1 MSPTI
6 YPDPRPEPNPE
17 LPPDKPP
24 EMPRPEPPLY
34 RTEEVEEEYES
45 PFPPVAAR
53 ERGVTAYRGAT
64 SDPVFGY
71 LIAVALSIGLMP
83 LIPDNTDMRY
93 IIIWGV
99 MAGFGVLA
107 WLLGNMARIGQ
118 ETPENLVWGVI
129 FGLIIGVPML
139 MVGGET
145 LRETD
150 HRLFVNMRPGEVLA
164 FLVFVMPLAETLF
177 FRGLLQES
185 RPFALVGILA
195 SVWSAFVFF
204 PLLDVGRYPAV
215 GVVIGTALVL
225 MNLMYGYVRRRN
237 GLAAAWLCQ
246 IVANVVLLFLPFI

>member
-6 YPDPRPEPNPE
+6 YPDPRPEPKPE
-17 LPPDKPP
+17 PPPDKPP
-24 EMPRPEPPLY
+24 EPPLY
-34 RTEEVEEEYES
+34 QAEEVEEEYES
-45 PFPPVAAR
+45 PFQSPAR
-53 ERGVTAYRGAT
+53 TPERGMIAYRGAT
-64 SDPVFGY
+64 SDPVFGF
-71 LIAVALSIGLMP
+71 LIAVALSIGLLP

-93 IIIWGV
+93 IIIWAV

-107 WLLGNMARIGQ
+107 WLLGSAARIGQ
-118 ETPENLVWGVI
+118 ETPENLVWGLI

-139 MVGGET
+139 MVGGDT
-145 LRETD
+145 LRQTD
-150 HRLFVNMRPGEVLA
+150 QRLFVNMRPGEVLA

-185 RPFALVGILA
+185 RPFWLVGILA
-195 SVWSAFVFF
+195 SLWSAFVFF

-215 GVVIGTALVL
+215 GVVIGTALAL

-246 IVANVVLLFLPFI
+246 IVANVVLLFLPFL